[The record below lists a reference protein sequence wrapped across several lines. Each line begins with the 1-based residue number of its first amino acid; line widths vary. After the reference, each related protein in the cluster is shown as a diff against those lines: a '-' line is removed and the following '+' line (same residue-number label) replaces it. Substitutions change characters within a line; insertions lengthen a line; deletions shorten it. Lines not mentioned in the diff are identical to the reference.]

1 MPRTALQSKSVVLA
15 QCDTVV
21 SNHLIK
27 KKGLFI
33 KSMVEELSE
42 DDFNNKLRTEK
53 IYKQCYDLLTKCY
66 SEAIDADY
74 LFDHDSY
81 GGYGLFYNRD
91 VPVIATKLRDL
102 VLQNLNALL
111 QPVDTKNM
119 AYFEPISIFS
129 GTDLCRKNRIMVGP
143 IRFANH
149 SYVASHYGS
158 SKCVKLK
165 LLRSINKGDEITVY
179 YGNDFFGEGN
189 WDCKCPHNEFHSEQ
203 PLVFSVRQQH
213 LISANIEKRFVH
225 LYRRKTHEIPP
236 RKRRRYEMQKFSDS
250 VSYSDEFVNNLTEN
264 SENLSNDD
272 RFENNEVHDTNSCDA
287 PIGTDSI
294 QDPVVNPDTNN
305 EMQPESQQCCNEE
318 NEVFSS
324 SFSENSN
331 LIQPASNQN
340 FIIALNAISAKHGT
354 SDEEL
359 KDWLMLM
366 LFSHLAEKLTL
377 KPTVQY
383 KNRTFIIQIRVVLLV
398 SDISATAS
406 MLNMHHHRAKYGCSL
421 CLDNTKM
428 EDRILY
434 YPFKNYPMRTAR
446 LHSIHVNKV
455 ISYKLKAFRGV
466 KGKSALYKIINN
478 LPLTAPVDC
487 MHQVYIG
494 VTKVLLQVIVKKTF
508 SSELQCIK
516 CIVSSIKLPCEFK
529 RSVRPLDE
537 LEYFKANE
545 LKVWLLYI
553 GPVLFRE
560 TINES
565 LADRFCLL
573 SYAIRLLMM
582 SSEFADQGERQIH
595 SFLRKTKDEYTDV
608 LFSANVHALTHLAWQ
623 VRNFGPLWTTSGMMF
638 ESANFLLSS
647 KFTGTVNHLSLLIER
662 YNRNKAAWRAPINVN
677 DGLTFFCKKI
687 RIEKICSK
695 DNSAA
700 LSLLPK
706 SCIQPGRKF
715 YQQKKFNCFTLDS
728 FPNEKD
734 CFVLIQNNDEQI
746 CGKIPAF
753 FTQNG
758 NEYAI
763 MKKKLKLWRPIARL

>member
-66 SEAIDADY
+66 SQAIDADY

-91 VPVIATKLRDL
+91 VPVIATKSRDL
-102 VLQNLNALL
+102 VLQNLKALL
-111 QPVDTKNM
+111 QPVDTKEM

-149 SYVASHYGS
+149 SCRSNTEYVASHYGS

-213 LISANIEKRFVH
+213 LISANIEKRVVH

-236 RKRRRYEMQKFSDS
+236 RKRRQYEMRKFSDS
-250 VSYSDEFVNNLTEN
+250 VSYSGEFVNNLTEN

-272 RFENNEVHDTNSCDA
+272 RFENNEVHDTNNCDA

-305 EMQPESQQCCNEE
+305 EMQSESQQCCNEE
-318 NEVFSS
+318 NEVFLS

-340 FIIALNAISAKHGT
+340 FIIALNAISAKHGI

-366 LFSHLAEKLTL
+366 KSSFPTAQIPSFYLLKKQYHIPQSLHTKFVHPCGQGEYWMLDFVAEIVQ
-377 KPTVQY
+377 TVQSNLKIIEDY
-383 KNRTFIIQIRVVLLV
+383 SLSRDRKLDLILQSCFNFDDRTIIISLILNSDGVRFIKSSPKKYLTNL
-398 SDISATAS
+398 ACLGKFAAETA
-406 MLNMHHHRAKYGCSL
+406 LCVQKYCTCSL
-421 CLDNTKM
+421 M
-428 EDRILY
+428 VG
-434 YPFKNYPMRTAR
+434 
-446 LHSIHVNKV
+446 H
-455 ISYKLKAFRGV
+455 
-466 KGKSALYKIINN
+466 
-478 LPLTAPVDC
+478 
-487 MHQVYIG
+487 
-494 VTKVLLQVIVKKTF
+494 
-508 SSELQCIK
+508 
-516 CIVSSIKLPCEFK
+516 
-529 RSVRPLDE
+529 
-537 LEYFKANE
+537 
-545 LKVWLLYI
+545 
-553 GPVLFRE
+553 
-560 TINES
+560 
-565 LADRFCLL
+565 
-573 SYAIRLLMM
+573 
-582 SSEFADQGERQIH
+582 
-595 SFLRKTKDEYTDV
+595 
-608 LFSANVHALTHLAWQ
+608 
-623 VRNFGPLWTTSGMMF
+623 
-638 ESANFLLSS
+638 
-647 KFTGTVNHLSLLIER
+647 
-662 YNRNKAAWRAPINVN
+662 
-677 DGLTFFCKKI
+677 
-687 RIEKICSK
+687 
-695 DNSAA
+695 
-700 LSLLPK
+700 
-706 SCIQPGRKF
+706 
-715 YQQKKFNCFTLDS
+715 
-728 FPNEKD
+728 
-734 CFVLIQNNDEQI
+734 
-746 CGKIPAF
+746 
-753 FTQNG
+753 
-758 NEYAI
+758 
-763 MKKKLKLWRPIARL
+763 